1 MRNPCVKSPLLFNAC
16 SPSRHVE
23 EEGAEVRRRNFFF
36 IKKEKSLS
44 PFWCDLPNFFILSE
58 IRKETTILLTL
69 PFITTHLRVAARVI
83 TLFSLTLSILG
94 AVEEALNSTTGREC
108 ANRLFKIQRLPDVDF
123 TARTR
128 PFNSSHKET
137 KRRVHT
143 SQYCCALPFRNAPS
157 LR

>member
-1 MRNPCVKSPLLFNAC
+1 MLTESPCGGGGGRKYAVAIS
-16 SPSRHVE
+16 SSS
-23 EEGAEVRRRNFFF
+23 
-36 IKKEKSLS
+36 KKKNLS
-44 PFWCDLPNFFILSE
+44 PPFRCDLPNFFILSE
-58 IRKETTILLTL
+58 IRKETTIPPLTL

-83 TLFSLTLSILG
+83 TFFSLTLSILG

-157 LR
+157 HR